1 MGLHLRS
8 PSSSLF
14 GNWCQQPRRCAR
26 ACSSRAVLSSM
37 AGLCA
42 AAPMPF
48 QPAAAPSPVYEP
60 GRAVLRQENPPQALC
75 WSAGNSSRGGLPAVS
90 QSKQRR

>member
-48 QPAAAPSPVYEP
+48 PASSSAEPRLRAWQGCAPAGKPATGS
-60 GRAVLRQENPPQALC
+60 VLER
-75 WSAGNSSRGGLPAVS
+75 W
-90 QSKQRR
+90 K